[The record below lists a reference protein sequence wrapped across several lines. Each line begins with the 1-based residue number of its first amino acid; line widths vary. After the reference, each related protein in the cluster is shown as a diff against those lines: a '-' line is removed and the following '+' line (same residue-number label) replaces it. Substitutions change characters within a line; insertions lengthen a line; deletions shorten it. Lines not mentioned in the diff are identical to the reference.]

1 MNGFFMWQFLRDNY
15 LSLLLSI
22 ITANGS
28 LHHQTKCQV
37 RHYIQHED
45 SDLVIRQVLEIL
57 GCNILRINTEHPA
70 MYR

>member
-1 MNGFFMWQFLRDNY
+1 MNGFFYVAILMRQ
-15 LSLLLSI
+15 LSI
-22 ITANGS
+22 VTSTGS

-37 RHYIQHED
+37 RHDIQHED
-45 SDLVIRQVLEIL
+45 GDLVICQVLEIL